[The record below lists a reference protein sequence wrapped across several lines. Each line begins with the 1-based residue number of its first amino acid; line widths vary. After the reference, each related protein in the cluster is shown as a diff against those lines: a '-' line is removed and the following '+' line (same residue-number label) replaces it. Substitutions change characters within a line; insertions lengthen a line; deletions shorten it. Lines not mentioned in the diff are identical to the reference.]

1 MSLLSENPVAEVVP
15 DNRVYYR
22 CESTDKIGLDD
33 NGCIVAGFALKPYA
47 VIGHDFIEGEIEAVG
62 SDVCLALDGELID
75 GAIFRGTITDISYD
89 WETGQADD
97 WKVALVRVDGEDEL
111 AEVEKIR
118 QAAESVE
125 QTEEVANAT
134 EN

>member
-1 MSLLSENPVAEVVP
+1 MSLLSENPVAEAMP

-47 VIGHDFIEGEIEAVG
+47 VIGHDFIEGEIEAAG
-62 SDVCLALDGELID
+62 TDVCLMINGALTD
-75 GAIFRGTITDISYD
+75 GAIYRGTITDISYD
-89 WETGQADD
+89 WETGQPDD
-97 WKVALVRVDGEDEL
+97 WKVALDRVDGEDEL

-118 QAAESVE
+118 QAAESQDDLE
-125 QTEEVANAT
+125 DPASPSPN
-134 EN
+134 